1 MNGKKTRILIADNDP
16 SFLYAFEF
24 TFGEEYDIVKVQDGF
39 SARVMTEKE
48 PFDLVI
54 LDVMMPP
61 TGFNEGFEICKYIKS
76 NPTTK
81 SIPVIIIT
89 NRSEQDKS
97 KAIEVGAEAY
107 FTKPFN
113 HSELRKTIEQLLIQS
128 KG

>member
-1 MNGKKTRILIADNDP
+1 MNNERIRILIADNDP

-24 TFGEEYDIVKVQDGF
+24 IFGEDYDIVKVQDGF

-48 PFDLVI
+48 SFDLVI

-76 NPTTK
+76 NPTTRN
-81 SIPVIIIT
+81 IPVIIIT

-97 KAIEVGAEAY
+97 KAMEVGAEAY

-113 HSELRKTIEQLLIQS
+113 QSELRRTIEQLLVQS